1 MSDPWEMT
9 VEGGPIDDQEVRRAL
24 GLLVDPAHW
33 TMIQGLPSAAYR
45 ILPGDNLD
53 AMVRAVADLSG
64 GIGTYFSL
72 NPFRGPLDKPPKSS
86 DILARR
92 WFLIDPDARKAEKN
106 ASTSDE
112 EKEAARQVTEA
123 IREFLRSRG
132 WPDPIYV
139 DSGNN
144 WQLLYRVDLPNDKLA
159 QQLLAKA
166 LKELGARFDTAAV
179 EIDKHV
185 HDARRICKIPG
196 TWVRKGANTP
206 ERPHRMSRL
215 MSVPMNID
223 SPPVPV
229 ELIKALA
236 GLAGTMPPDAAPP
249 APLPAEPWQMV
260 AGSGDK
266 QAYARAALE
275 RECGKVATCTD
286 FRNDTLYDAALKLGT
301 LVAAGLLD
309 EAEVRKDLDAA
320 GRACGLGSDGD
331 PGEIHRAIANGF
343 AFGLQHPREVP
354 ERTAP
359 TRNGV
364 PRPPKRLASIE
375 ALKDLSPEPL
385 ADDKIVVQGSSVVPR
400 LVDWLWENRV
410 ARGFIALFAGRTGL
424 GKSFVTCDIVAR
436 VSRGDLRPDSV
447 CECFDLGNSLIISE
461 DPHDFVLAPRLLELG
476 ADMTRVF
483 FMTWEAMARY
493 TLQDTAFLHRAWE
506 LSGLPS
512 LIVIDPP
519 TNFLGGAD
527 EHKNAEVR
535 TVLMCLVAWLES
547 LDRAPAIILITHVN
561 KGAKGI
567 DAISRVIGSVA
578 WMSTVR
584 IGHIFAPDSEV
595 PGRVLFVPPKN
606 NLGPLAKGLA
616 FRIVKT
622 TTFARVEWLGEV
634 DITADEAVNHDPR
647 KPKRMLAEEWLKLI
661 FREKREWPS
670 DEFWKN
676 AREHGVSKYAI
687 DAVRDKMEIPRARRT
702 VTENGTTLYTWY
714 VPPDWP
720 HLDP

>member
-9 VEGGPIDDQEVRRAL
+9 VQGGPIDDQEVRRAL

-53 AMVRAVADLSG
+53 ALVRAVADLSG

-123 IREFLRSRG
+123 IREFLCSRD

-185 HDARRICKIPG
+185 HDARRICKVPG
-196 TWVRKGANTP
+196 TWVRKGPNTP

-215 MSVPMNID
+215 MSIPIN

-236 GLAGTMPPDAAPP
+236 GLAGTTPPVAAPP
-249 APLPAEPWQMV
+249 VPPPAEPWQMV

-309 EAEVRKDLDAA
+309 EAEVKKALDAA

-331 PGEIHRAIANGF
+331 PNEIRRAIANGF

-354 ERTAP
+354 ERLP
-359 TRNGV
+359 KPLRNGKV
-364 PRPPKRLASIE
+364 VAGAASE
-375 ALKDLSPEPL
+375 EEPL
-385 ADDKIVVQGSSVVPR
+385 SDDDLVVFGHEEGPLFVE
-400 LVDWLWENRV
+400 WLWQDRI
-410 ARGFIALFAGRTGL
+410 ARRFISIFAGQTGL
-424 GKSFVTCDIVAR
+424 GKSFVALDVVAR
-436 VSRGDLRPDSV
+436 LTRGYVWPDSES
-447 CECFDLGNSLIISE
+447 ECAPTGRALIISE
-461 DPHDFVLAPRLLELG
+461 DPRNQVLIPRLIELG
-476 ADMTRVF
+476 ARMDLLA
-483 FMTWEAMARY
+483 FMTWKAMMRY
-493 TLQDTAFLHRAWE
+493 SLADTELLHRTWVRAKSPD
-506 LSGLPS
+506 LV
-512 LIVIDPP
+512 VIDPP
-519 TNFLGGAD
+519 TSFLGDID
-527 EHKNAEVR
+527 EHKNSEVR
-535 TVLMCLVAWLES
+535 AVLMQLVAWMEALPIS
-547 LDRAPAIILITHVN
+547 PAIIFITHVN
-561 KGAKGI
+561 KAAKGI
-567 DAISRVIGSVA
+567 DAISRVIGSIA
-578 WMSTVR
+578 WMTSSR
-584 IGHIFAPDSEV
+584 IGHIFWPDPDQPE
-595 PGRVLFVPPKN
+595 RVLFISSKN
-606 NLGPLAKGLA
+606 NLGPKAPALA
-616 FRIVKT
+616 FKVVKT
-622 TTFARVEWLGEV
+622 ETFARVDWLGKV
-634 DITADEAVNHDPR
+634 DITADEAIAGVKKVTR
-647 KPKRMLAEEWLKLI
+647 GMAAVEWLTAR
-661 FREKREWPS
+661 FREQREWTS
-670 DEFWKN
+670 NDLKSAAAEAGISKN
-676 AREHGVSKYAI
+676 ALWSAEAQALPIERIQHTAADGH
-687 DAVRDKMEIPRARRT
+687 RFWTWTARPGWPD
-702 VTENGTTLYTWY
+702 E
-714 VPPDWP
+714 VPPVA
-720 HLDP
+720 